1 MSSASHASRG
11 FSFGRFGTRMDCLE
25 VACAGGITMVG
36 FIMHVFQMPVTG
48 WLTHLIHLS
57 GQERTRV

>member
-1 MSSASHASRG
+1 
-11 FSFGRFGTRMDCLE
+11 MDCRE
-25 VACAGGITMVG
+25 VACAGGITMIG